1 MPIAYLDVPQGIQTE
16 EKRKMLK
23 RIYDALNEAY
33 PFPPD
38 HRVFLREWP
47 LESVSQDGQ
56 LGSEPPRPVFLIHA
70 PQGASVE
77 SKRKMVKRINAAVA
91 EAYNNL
97 PSFIIFIQ
105 EHPLELVAL
114 DGNLH
119 SDNRERVEE
128 QDKVYGR

>member
-16 EKRKMLK
+16 EKKKMLK
-23 RIYDALNEAY
+23 SIYDALNEAY

-56 LGSEPPRPVFLIHA
+56 LGSEPPRPVFLMHA
-70 PQGASVE
+70 PQGVSVE
-77 SKRKMVKRINAAVA
+77 SKRKMVKGINAAVA

-97 PSFIIFIQ
+97 PSFMIFIQ
-105 EHPLELVAL
+105 EYPLELVAL

-119 SDNRERVEE
+119 SDNQQRVEE
-128 QDKVYGR
+128 QNKVYGG

>member
-1 MPIAYLDVPQGIQTE
+1 
-16 EKRKMLK
+16 
-23 RIYDALNEAY
+23 
-33 PFPPD
+33 
-38 HRVFLREWP
+38 
-47 LESVSQDGQ
+47 
-56 LGSEPPRPVFLIHA
+56 
-70 PQGASVE
+70 
-77 SKRKMVKRINAAVA
+77 MVKRINAAVA